1 MQKVSSTNSIGSDWV
16 AISSESDSRST
27 SPESFSKVLVEEQPL
42 ETFSSATASVLDP
55 ISVKPPHSFA
65 TDLHPEDRQK
75 IDSLIADLAQKSLF
89 QLGRESYSLH
99 QRGIEIK
106 NVHPMRFMGHILAD
120 PVLSG
125 HLEVIKKRSFTYAR
139 FVSGFVDHMKE
150 KEHDLLEH
158 TSGFANHVGVPEKVV
173 VDVIQSKKYADLI
186 HIKTISAKRSF

>member
-16 AISSESDSRST
+16 AISSESNSRST
-27 SPESFSKVLVEEQPL
+27 SPEPSSKVLAEEQYL
-42 ETFSSATASVLDP
+42 ETFSSATAAILEP
-55 ISVKPPHSFA
+55 ISVKPPHIFA
-65 TDLHPEDRQK
+65 TELHPEDKQK
-75 IDSLIADLAQKSLF
+75 IDSLVADLAQKSLF

-106 NVHPMRFMGHILAD
+106 TVHPMRFMGHILAD

-125 HLEVIKKRSFTYAR
+125 HLEAIKKRSFTYAR
-139 FVSGFVDHMKE
+139 FAGGFVEHMKE
-150 KEHDLLEH
+150 REPDLLEH
-158 TSGFANHVGVPEKVV
+158 TSGFANHVGVPETVV